1 MKLDT
6 TAKLVRVEG
15 DQEEYADMIGQ
26 TGRLYLSP
34 GNNWFAPSGWGESL
48 TMSRKRAS
56 KKDDRIR
63 VSTHL
68 GNVFVFQVGVKKTQ
82 PYCSCGGNHHEHS

>member
-6 TAKLVRVEG
+6 TAKLVSVEG
-15 DQEEYADMIGQ
+15 DQAEYADMIGQ
-26 TGRLYLSP
+26 TGRLYLAP
-34 GNNWFAPSGWGESL
+34 GNNWFGPKGWGESL

-56 KKDDRIR
+56 KKGDRVR

-68 GNVFVFQVGVKKTQ
+68 GNVFVFQVGVPQPK
-82 PYCSCGGNHHEHS
+82 PYCQCGGHNHEHS